1 MFYDIIKAV
10 ESCDEDP
17 SLIFQAIKMNYREVY
32 ERVLEKENFDF
43 NICDVDGN
51 NVIMR
56 LLKNKDYDLV
66 SKYID
71 NPSID
76 INHQNDDG
84 DTFAHLLVIINYVEV
99 KEILEKLLDRKDLI
113 LNKKNSNNETI
124 LDKSINNHYIY
135 TTVKILED
143 KRFNNIGLYSFKHL
157 YETYIK
163 SNNYGTYSKLNN
175 FEVIFNSLKE
185 KELMPTMS
193 KLVNIIKKEEKV
205 IKNDFVK
212 SKTECLDTIINHL
225 IEETI

>member
-1 MFYDIIKAV
+1 MFYDVMKAI
-10 ESCDEDP
+10 ESCDEEP
-17 SLIFQAIKMNYREVY
+17 SLIFEAIRMNYRDVY
-32 ERVLEKENFDF
+32 EVVLEKEGFDL
-43 NICDVDGN
+43 NLCDEDGL
-51 NVIMR
+51 NVLMR

-71 NPSID
+71 RPDFD
-76 INHQNDDG
+76 INHQNNDG
-84 DTFAHLLVIINYVEV
+84 DTLAHLLVMINYVDIKEV
-99 KEILEKLLDRKDLI
+99 LDKLLNRADFIPNIKN
-113 LNKKNSNNETI
+113 NKNETI

-163 SNNYGTYSKLNN
+163 SSNYGTYSKLNN
-175 FEVIFNSLKE
+175 FEIIFNNLKK

-193 KLVNIIKKEEKV
+193 KLVSLLKKEEKE
-205 IKNDFVK
+205 IKSDFEK